1 MPYFGVREKLKYR
14 EEREW
19 ESADGRWE
27 RGERMGVLGAIWTR
41 PEIRNRHRFP
51 L

>member
-19 ESADGRWE
+19 ERGE
-27 RGERMGVLGAIWTR
+27 RMGERMGVLGAIWTR